1 MFFTHDIPMFCH
13 DFNKDWDNTGFIQQH
28 YEDDVELTILDGE
41 QALENP
47 RTFKRN
53 GHPDDFAGHFNS
65 TLAKCPYCGYK
76 GWTDI

>member
-1 MFFTHDIPMFCH
+1 MFCH

-28 YEDDVELTILDGE
+28 YENDVELTILDGE